1 MAAMNPLAETSTFD
15 IVVPEPG
22 EPLRAVIIHPDN
34 KALQDR
40 ANAYLTLKQ
49 PERKV
54 KALEADLKKLKSRLD
69 EVGFTAIEARFDA
82 AASRWQS
89 IISRRKEILEIKDTV
104 DEDTRRD
111 LAIEFQELKAELVTL
126 KAELVTLRDQTEGL
140 AFKRRQYAPLARKAA
155 RIEQTLREHYA
166 AVDREKAYAKARQK
180 LADEA
185 QDWHDIVIECLTGLG
200 YCYRY
205 SKNGK
210 EYTRRVKIQTIFAGM
225 DNVWLKIRATNK
237 SLFGW
242 RWMLPRNVNPADL
255 VKEETLAALSVATER
270 QVEGSIEKK
279 SGVILRINRLGVMD
293 GIIEKVS
300 YPQIMSTYGQANHD
314 SVPIPI
320 GVRQGLEVC
329 WLELAKYPHFLVA
342 GASGAG
348 KSNLIKVFINTIISK
363 QSPADVRLVLV
374 DLKEGTE
381 FAIYSDH
388 NIPHLLGD
396 CVTSPPEFLEMLTR
410 LEMLRAERSE
420 QLRSVYAT
428 SIDEYNAKVPSAQ
441 RMARVVVIIDE
452 FSAIY
457 MSSPF
462 QDEREN
468 KRVADRIKLLIRQLL
483 AKARAAGIHL
493 VICTQSPYAEI
504 LPGIDK
510 ANISVKICGR
520 FLDKVVSRTILGV
533 GAAADIPEEARGRM
547 IVQTSGQM
555 FLIQTP
561 LVSPEDRIEAIQAS
575 QLWPETIEVELPAL
589 PENAAVKAM
598 TEADVIGI
606 ALRHFGGKLSARRMW
621 DEQIAESGRITRSSL
636 EAIIKGIGQEETVMH
651 EGITYNVVPSGK
663 AIALKLPA
671 QQSISVPEMVG
682 DLAGN

>member
-1 MAAMNPLAETSTFD
+1 MAATNPLAETATFD

-22 EPLRAVIIHPDN
+22 QPLRAMVIHPDN
-34 KALQDR
+34 RAIQER

-49 PERKV
+49 PQRKV
-54 KALEADLKKLKSRLD
+54 KLLEAEHKKLTAQLD
-69 EVGFTAIEARFDA
+69 KVGYSGIEANFEA
-82 AASRWQS
+82 AAARWHS
-89 IISRRKEILEIKDTV
+89 IMARRKEILEIKDSAD
-104 DEDTRRD
+104 DETRRE
-111 LAIEFQELKAELVTL
+111 LAAEFAELKAELLSL
-126 KAELVTLRDQTEGL
+126 KTQSEGL
-140 AFKRRQYAPLARKAA
+140 VVRRRQYAPLAQRAA
-155 RIEQTLREHYA
+155 RIKQTLNEHYA

-180 LADEA
+180 LADES

-205 SKNGK
+205 HKNGK
-210 EYTRRVKIQTIFAGM
+210 EFTRRIKIQTIFAGM
-225 DNVWLKIRATNK
+225 DNVWLKIHATNK

-242 RWMLPRNVNPADL
+242 RWTLPRNVNPADL
-255 VKEETLAALSVATER
+255 VKEETLKALSVATER

-293 GIIEKVS
+293 GIVEKVS
-300 YPQIMSTYGQANHD
+300 YPQIMSTYGQAHHEGI
-314 SVPIPI
+314 PIPI

-329 WLELAKYPHFLVA
+329 WLQLADNPHFLIA
-342 GASGAG
+342 GASGSG
-348 KSNLIKVFINTIISK
+348 KSNLIKVFINTIIAK
-363 QSPADVRLVLV
+363 QSPADVRMVLV

-381 FAIYSDH
+381 FAIYADH

-396 CVTSPPEFLEMLTR
+396 CVTSPPAFLEMLTQ

-420 QLRSVYAT
+420 QLRTVYAT

-462 QDEREN
+462 QDEKEN

-493 VICTQSPYAEI
+493 IICTQSPYAEI

-547 IVQTSGQM
+547 IVQTAGAM

-561 LVSPEDRIEAIQAS
+561 LVSPDDRIEAINAS
-575 QLWPETIEVELPAL
+575 QLWPETAAVELPAL
-589 PENAAVKAM
+589 PETAVSRAY
-598 TEADVIGI
+598 TEQELI
-606 ALRHFGGKLSARRMW
+606 ALALKRYGGKLSVRKIW
-621 DEQIAESGRITRSSL
+621 EQDLRDTGRTSKSSI
-636 EAIIKGIGQEETVMH
+636 EDMVKGFAADGSVEH
-651 EGITYNVVPSGK
+651 EGITYDVVKIPGNCY
-663 AIALKLPA
+663 ALKAQLPVA
-671 QQSISVPEMVG
+671 QIE
-682 DLAGN
+682 A